1 MKEKIMHKVKWF
13 VLALVVIVVEQLPIL
28 LVKKGKEPWQV
39 ALICLLFLAITLAI
53 LILAKKAKLLSSD
66 AFSKGDQVVL
76 WVGLG
81 FAAMI
86 IVKILGSIILTIE
99 KGGHAN
105 TANQAA
111 LEQANLP
118 AILLVILAAVVAP
131 VVEEVVFRGLILGKV
146 FGAGSYLGLIVS
158 SFLFG
163 GLHSPS
169 DIGSWVIY
177 GGMGLVLGFVYMKTK
192 KLEYSILIHFVNNGL
207 GVLFMLLM
215 PYLK

>member
-1 MKEKIMHKVKWF
+1 MKEKIMNRVKWF
-13 VLALVVIVVEQLPIL
+13 FLALVVIVVEQLPIL
-28 LVKKGKEPWQV
+28 LIRKGKEPWQV
-39 ALICLLFLAITLAI
+39 ALICLLFLVITIATI
-53 LILAKKAKLLSSD
+53 VLAKKINLLRSD

-81 FAAMI
+81 FAALFV
-86 IVKILGSIILTIE
+86 VKVLGSIILTIE
-99 KGGHAN
+99 KGAQAN

-118 AILLVILAAVVAP
+118 AILLVIIAAVAAP

-146 FGAGSYLGLIVS
+146 FGGTSYLGLIVS
-158 SFLFG
+158 SLLFG
-163 GLHSPS
+163 GLHVPT

-192 KLEYSILIHFVNNGL
+192 KLEYCILIHFINNGL
-207 GVLFMLLM
+207 AVLFMLLL